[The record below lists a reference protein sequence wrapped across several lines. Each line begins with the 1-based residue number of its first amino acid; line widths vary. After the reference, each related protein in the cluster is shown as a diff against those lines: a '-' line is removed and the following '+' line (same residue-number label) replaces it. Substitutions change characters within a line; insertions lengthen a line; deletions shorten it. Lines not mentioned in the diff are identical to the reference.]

1 MESSLTH
8 RNTAATPRGDR
19 ARPRAPGLAA
29 RDAQVL
35 ALFENRRLSRA
46 LSRSRELDLESF
58 GDLAFQEFQVS
69 KSEWALGLD
78 VSPIEIHQRLVE
90 GLPGLALFV
99 AAALAADSLAPVLR
113 FFGLTARTAWS
124 MRHTRLTPAL
134 GEKALRLAW
143 VATQAAE
150 RFASLEAGRRYLET
164 PNFALGGAVPQALLR
179 TAPGTTL
186 VLADLQAQG
195 AGAPV

>member
-46 LSRSRELDLESF
+46 LSRLREPDLESF
-58 GDLAFQEFQVS
+58 GALAFQEFQVS

-78 VSPIEIHQRLVE
+78 VSPIEIHQRLVD
-90 GLPGLALFV
+90 GLPALALFV
-99 AAALAADSLAPVLR
+99 AAALAADSLERVLP
-113 FFGLTARTAWS
+113 FFGLSARTAWS
-124 MRHTRLTPAL
+124 MRNTRLTPAL
-134 GEKALRLAW
+134 GEKALRLAC

-150 RFASLEAGRRYLET
+150 SFASLEAGRRYLQT
-164 PNFALGGAVPQALLR
+164 PNFALGGAVPQELLR